1 MIQLKVYQ
9 SVADQQAK
17 LNPVFLDLYDV
28 EPIKLTLS
36 IEDITNADASS
47 VFSKQFKV
55 PATRDN
61 NEFFLNA
68 FEIDGIDFDVT
79 TKKPAEILV
88 DGAEFRQGHIR
99 LQKIFT
105 NNDKDRIDLEKN
117 FEKSFPEIKYIKQ
130 VYQALGSYFQLAV
143 GSGVGESFDFDIID
157 FCERYRFEIV
167 KSFNALKVLEKAGW
181 LMLTESIYIPSTFH
195 IKIPISRSSRTVMK
209 KIIFYNYK

>member
-9 SVADQQAK
+9 SVADQQAN

-55 PATRDN
+55 PASRNN

-88 DGAEFRQGHIR
+88 DGSLHHMQ
-99 LQKIFT
+99 LT
-105 NNDKDRIDLEKN
+105 NNQEALLLTHRILK
-117 FEKSFPEIKYIKQ
+117 KYGKQ
-130 VYQALGSYFQLAV
+130 HQV
-143 GSGVGESFDFDIID
+143 I
-157 FCERYRFEIV
+157 
-167 KSFNALKVLEKAGW
+167 
-181 LMLTESIYIPSTFH
+181 
-195 IKIPISRSSRTVMK
+195 
-209 KIIFYNYK
+209 